1 MTYRD
6 PELHFLWMEVSN
18 LTQAVWFYRE
28 VLGFPVQDDTPD
40 LAVVHLANSKL
51 YLAPG
56 SPRGL
61 GLHIALAVDDID
73 RMAARLRD
81 HGLSVDSPVD
91 EGWAR
96 HISFT
101 DPEGYRLILL
111 QPTTAEASAP

>member
-6 PELHFLWMEVSN
+6 PELHFLWMEVTN
-18 LTQAVWFYRE
+18 LAQAVWFYRE
-28 VLGFPVQDDTPD
+28 VLGFPVQDDTAN

-56 SPRGL
+56 APRGV

-73 RMAARLRD
+73 RMAARLRAHNVNVPD
-81 HGLSVDSPVD
+81 PVD

-96 HISFT
+96 HITFN

-111 QPTTAEASAP
+111 QPTTEEPAP